1 MKAPQRQ
8 RQRGAVLIEFALT
21 LIPLLTLFFGIVGM
35 ALTMWTYDTLAF
47 AVREGARYAAS
58 KGQNC
63 NTSGA
68 TCAKTVADL
77 AQYIASAGVG
87 LDPSQWN
94 LTLTSAA
101 GTVSCLPLRSC
112 YSNLSIWPPMSAN
125 VPGTNFID
133 VSGSYPAPLGLI
145 LLFTPNS
152 SSLSSLRLPASCRQ
166 PIQF

>member
-1 MKAPQRQ
+1 MNAQGRE

-21 LIPLLTLFFGIVGM
+21 LIPLLMVFFGIIGM
-35 ALTMWTYDTLAF
+35 ALTMWAYNTLSF

-63 NTSGA
+63 NTYGNN
-68 TCAKTVADL
+68 CAATVADI

-87 LDPSQWN
+87 LDPSQLN

-101 GTVSCLPLRSC
+101 GTVSCLPLQSC
-112 YSNLSIWPPMSAN
+112 YSNSSIWPPPSAN
-125 VPGTNFID
+125 APGTNYID
-133 VSGSYPAPLGLI
+133 LSGSYPTPLGLS
-145 LLFTPNS
+145 LLFLPNTS
-152 SSLSSLRLPASCRQ
+152 STSSLRLPASCRQ